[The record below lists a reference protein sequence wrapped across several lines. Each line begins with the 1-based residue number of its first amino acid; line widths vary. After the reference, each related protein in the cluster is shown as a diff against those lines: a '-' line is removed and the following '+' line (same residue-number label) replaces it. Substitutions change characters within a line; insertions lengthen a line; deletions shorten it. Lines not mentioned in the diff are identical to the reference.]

1 MTDAADRL
9 DKGRKAEPAG
19 VEDEAIR
26 AQAEALHR
34 LDLVVG
40 ALKSDDAGL
49 PSSGGSGGSG
59 GDAGAPDDSVP
70 PLAQLKVLRTMQKE
84 VNDRTAA
91 FQKDHPDPAKYGDK
105 EKGEVQ
111 GIRKEQQ
118 DVIDL
123 LEEFRHPSEPGGDG
137 DKK

>member
-1 MTDAADRL
+1 M
-9 DKGRKAEPAG
+9 
-19 VEDEAIR
+19 
-26 AQAEALHR
+26 
-34 LDLVVG
+34 G

-49 PSSGGSGGSG
+49 RSSGGGPGRRIGRVG
-59 GDAGAPDDSVP
+59 GDAGGQDDSVP

-91 FQKDHPDPAKYGDK
+91 FQKDHPDATKFGDK
-105 EKGEVQ
+105 EKAEMQ
-111 GIRKEQQ
+111 DIRKEQQ

-123 LEEFRHPSEPGGDG
+123 LEEFRHPSEPGGEG